1 MSNNK
6 SGNVLPRLEVVAGN
20 GLLHR
25 RVFLAQGAA
34 LLGGTFLTAQ
44 AVRAVEP
51 GNFPQTMRAPGAAA
65 SAYGDRSRFEG
76 DVTRTPRPGRG
87 AVPNA
92 AVSLTPLERI
102 EGTITPS
109 ALHFERHHSG
119 IPDIDPDQHRLLI
132 HGLVARPLEFSID
145 ALHRYPLVS
154 RVHFIECSGNSNA
167 LNGPDPVQAT
177 PGQLHG
183 LLSCSEW
190 TGVPLSILL
199 DEAGVDPQAQWI
211 LAEGADSAAM
221 SRSVPLAKA
230 LDDALVALY
239 QNGEAL
245 RPGNGYPVRL
255 LLPGYEGNT
264 SVKWLRRIKLTAA
277 PTMTKDET
285 SKYTDLLPDG
295 KSRMFSLTMDPK
307 SVITNPSFGQ
317 KMQGPGLYQ
326 VSGLAWSGYG
336 RIRRVEVSAD
346 GGRSWAGA
354 ALSELVASKAA
365 TRFRMPWRWN
375 GGPAVLMSRAVDESG
390 NVQVSRAQLL
400 ERLGTNFQYHN
411 SAITCWSVA
420 ANGEIAHV
428 YA

>member
-1 MSNNK
+1 MDNDDGS
-6 SGNVLPRLEVVAGN
+6 LTHLEAVAGN

-25 RVFLAQGAA
+25 RVFLTQGAA
-34 LLGGTFLTAQ
+34 MLGGSFLTAQ

-51 GNFPQTMRAPGAAA
+51 ASFPQTMHLPGAAA
-65 SAYGDRSRFEG
+65 SGYGERSRFESG
-76 DVTRTPRPGRG
+76 VARTTRPGRG

-119 IPDIDPDQHRLLI
+119 IPDIDPDQHRLLV
-132 HGLVARPLEFSID
+132 HGLVRRPLEFGID

-154 RVHFIECSGNSNA
+154 RVHFIECSGNSSSLGA
-167 LNGPDPVQAT
+167 PQPTQGT

-190 TGVPLSILL
+190 TGVPLSTLL
-199 DEAGVDPQAQWI
+199 DEAGIEPAAQWI

-264 SVKWLRRIKLTAA
+264 SVKWLRRIKLTAG

-326 VSGLAWSGYG
+326 VSGLAWSGHG

-346 GGRSWAGA
+346 GGRSWAEA

-365 TRFRMPWRWN
+365 TRFRMPWRWS
-375 GGPAVLMSRAVDESG
+375 GGPAVLMSRAVDERG
-390 NVQVSRAQLL
+390 NVQVSRSQLL
-400 ERLGTNFQYHN
+400 ERMGRNFNYHN
-411 SAITCWSVA
+411 SAITCWSVS